1 MNGPS
6 PDQRT
11 VLGLSL
17 SPRSNASW
25 PSRTE
30 VAQAVALAVG
40 LTLLARMI
48 VPVVGGLSG
57 DARHYIAM
65 ASDPDAIVATPFA
78 YRVLTPWLVQIL
90 GTSPLET
97 FHILAV
103 AFLGLTGVFVYLITR
118 GLGGGHYPGL
128 IAVFGLL
135 TVRGWLFNFQVPY
148 LADQAA
154 MSLAGAAF
162 AALVWRVDLLLPAIL
177 VIWALSREVWAG
189 FALPAYAWIQR
200 RFIDPAALLRVFL
213 MAFPA
218 LIVMLVLY
226 RFAPVQGAEAFGRVA
241 DWLVQNIMDS
251 RLPRLRF
258 WIAYTFTASLG
269 IWWVLALSRPRV
281 GGALW
286 LWLIPVFLQFL
297 LGADWSRFALY
308 AFVVVI
314 PVGAI
319 AVWEHPRRR
328 LLLAIVL
335 LQLSPTAADLIVH
348 GSLRLNR
355 TQPSFWITV
364 ALMAATLAVVVLSRL
379 DTILRA
385 RRAIGESASQ
395 S

>member
-1 MNGPS
+1 MKGPS

-30 VAQAVALAVG
+30 FVQAVALAVG
-40 LTLLARMI
+40 LTMLARLI
-48 VPVVGGLSG
+48 VPVVGGLGG
-57 DARHYIAM
+57 DPRHYIAM

-90 GTSPLET
+90 GTPPLET
-97 FHILAV
+97 FHALTLI
-103 AFLGLTGVFVYLITR
+103 FLGQTGVFVYLITR
-118 GLGGGHYPGL
+118 GLGGGHYPAL
-128 IAVFGLL
+128 LATFGLL
-135 TVRGWLFNFQVPY
+135 TVRGWLFNLQVPY
-148 LADQAA
+148 LADPAA

-162 AALVWRVDLLLPAIL
+162 AALVWRVDLLVPTIL
-177 VIWALSREVWAG
+177 VVWALSREVWAG

-200 RFIDPAALLRVFL
+200 RFIDPAALFRVAIV
-213 MAFPA
+213 AFPA
-218 LIVMLVLY
+218 LMVMLVLY
-226 RFAPVQGAEAFGRVA
+226 RLAPVQGAEGFGRVA
-241 DWLVQNIMDS
+241 DWVVQNIMDS

-269 IWWVLALSRPRV
+269 IWWVLALARPRV

-297 LGADWSRFALY
+297 LGADWSRFAMY
-308 AFVVVI
+308 ALVVVM

-319 AVWEHPRRR
+319 ALWSHPRRR
-328 LLLAIVL
+328 LLIALVL

-379 DTILRA
+379 NSIRRD
-385 RRAIGESASQ
+385 RRAIQESAGQ
-395 S
+395 P